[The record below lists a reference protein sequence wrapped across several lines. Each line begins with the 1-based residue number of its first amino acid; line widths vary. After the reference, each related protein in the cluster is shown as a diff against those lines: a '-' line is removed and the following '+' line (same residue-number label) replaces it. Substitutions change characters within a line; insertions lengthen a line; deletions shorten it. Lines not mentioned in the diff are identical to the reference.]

1 MSKTDIK
8 LRLIIFNI
16 LSKHE
21 LRNKRIDYLLSDQ
34 SFFLDLNNDEIRFIH
49 NIIYGIIRNKSK
61 LDFFVS
67 QFYDGNYKKLLIKYK
82 IILRIGLYQF
92 LYVDSIPNYASV
104 NSTVNLVKAID
115 KSKTNLINAIMR
127 KFSLNN
133 SFFNKPINDI
143 SIKYSHP
150 KWLLN
155 KWTSSWNNN
164 EIIDILKW
172 NLLKPKIWFRVNSNK
187 TSINVVLDFLKEKKI
202 TYKIHD
208 TLKVFFYCS
217 DSQTLLKSNLMIEG
231 YLSVQDPANGLVVRL
246 LNPKISQT
254 ILDGCSAPGGKG
266 IYINELTNGEA
277 NIDSYDNNIVRL
289 AKMKKRLKSL
299 NIRNIRCHIRDLEK
313 EKVKYFEKGLI
324 DVPCTG
330 TGVISRRVD
339 LKWRRKPSDINK
351 MTLIQKNILYNISKY
366 LNVGGSIV
374 YSTCSI
380 EKEENWEIINNFLNS
395 NNNFKL
401 DRAEKYIPSRYVDK
415 NGCLSIFPPRDKM
428 DGIFAARLTKN
439 A

>member
-1 MSKTDIK
+1 LNKTDIK

-21 LRNKRIDYLLSDQ
+21 LRNIRIDYLLSDQ
-34 SFFLDLNNDEIRFIH
+34 SFFLDLNNNEIRFIH

-61 LDFFVS
+61 LDFFIS
-67 QFYDGNYKKLLIKYK
+67 NFYDGNYKKLLIKYK
-82 IILRIGLYQF
+82 IILRIGLYQI

-104 NSTVNLVKAID
+104 NSTVNLVKSID

-127 KFSLNN
+127 KFTLNN
-133 SFFNKPINDI
+133 TFLNKPVSDI
-143 SIKYSHP
+143 SIEYSHP
-150 KWLLN
+150 KWLLD
-155 KWTSSWNNN
+155 KWAQTSSHS

-172 NLLKPKIWFRVNSNK
+172 NLLKPKVWFRVNSNK
-187 TSINVVLDFLKEKKI
+187 ITIDLVLDFLKNKKI
-202 TYKIHD
+202 KYVIHD
-208 TLKVFFYCS
+208 TLKLFFYCS
-217 DSQTLLKSNLMIEG
+217 NPQAILKSNLMIDG
-231 YLSVQDPANGLVVRL
+231 YLSVQDPANGLVVSL
-246 LNPKISQT
+246 LNPKKSQI

-277 NIDSYDNNIVRL
+277 KIDSYDNNFLRL
-289 AKMKKRLKSL
+289 TKMKKRLKALSIT
-299 NIRNIRCHIRDLEK
+299 NITCHIKDLEK
-313 EKVKYFEKGLI
+313 DKVKSFEKGLI

-330 TGVISRRVD
+330 TGVISKRVD
-339 LKWRRKPSDINK
+339 LKWRRKLSDINE
-351 MTLIQKNILYNISKY
+351 MTLIQKNILSNTSQY

-380 EKEENWEIINNFLNS
+380 EKEENWDIINDFLYL

-401 DRAEKYIPSRYVDK
+401 DRAEKYIPTRYVDI
-415 NGCLSIFPPRDKM
+415 NGCLSIFPPRDNM